1 MTRSDEL
8 ATELDRTADHLI
20 DVLEHSVREGLGVV
34 LVLVDVEQE
43 KATLRHY
50 GLDDTRFR
58 STTFKEG
65 AIRKLFWE

>member
-34 LVLVDVEQE
+34 LVLVDVDRE
-43 KATLRHY
+43 KASLRMH
-50 GLDDTRFR
+50 GLDEARYRDGV
-58 STTFKEG
+58 KEG
-65 AIRKLFWE
+65 IRQILGL